1 MKTVDYAK
9 IESLYNTRLSIQ
21 ENLEV
26 LRQKGIE
33 VGKTS
38 LYKYCH
44 DKGIGDRLSDD
55 ELRHLID
62 PMQTIIINLDTIKG
76 QGYRISKDRISKILK
91 ESSLEFIMK
100 DYERQTMN
108 YRNTYRPSEYEK
120 EPRTEILT
128 TPKPTLNDIVGLDNF
143 LSNLNPNFTDG
154 WQKEN
159 IQAENKEKD
168 NDVTELKERVE
179 GGDLENK
186 EKPVVEEVKPSKQE
200 DTNPLCN
207 LKFDFSKLMGDF

>member
-1 MKTVDYAK
+1 MKTVDYVK

-33 VGKTS
+33 VSERT
-38 LYKYCH
+38 LYRYCK

-62 PMQTIIINLDTIKG
+62 PMQTIIMNLETIKG

-91 ESSLEFIMK
+91 E
-100 DYERQTMN
+100 T
-108 YRNTYRPSEYEK
+108 RNTYRPSDYEEQPK
-120 EPRTEILT
+120 TEILS
-128 TPKPTLNDIVGLDNF
+128 TPKPTLNDIVGLDKS
-143 LSNLNPNFTDG
+143 LSSLTPNINEEWQNKETKEDVWQDKEKVVG
-154 WQKEN
+154 NDWQKE
-159 IQAENKEKD
+159 
-168 NDVTELKERVE
+168 
-179 GGDLENK
+179 
-186 EKPVVEEVKPSKQE
+186 EKPVVEEVKPTNQK

-207 LKFDFSKLMGDF
+207 LKFDFSKLMGEF

>member
-1 MKTVDYAK
+1 MKTVDYVK

-33 VGKTS
+33 VSERT
-38 LYKYCH
+38 LYRYCK

-62 PMQTIIINLDTIKG
+62 PMQTIIMNLETIKG

-91 ESSLEFIMK
+91 ESSLSK
-100 DYERQTMN
+100 TMN
-108 YRNTYRPSEYEK
+108 DKNTYRPSDYEEQPK
-120 EPRTEILT
+120 TEILS
-128 TPKPTLNDIVGLDNF
+128 TPKPTLNDIVGLDKF
-143 LSNLNPNFTDG
+143 LSSLTPNINEEWQNKETKEDVWQDKEKVVG
-154 WQKEN
+154 NDWQKE
-159 IQAENKEKD
+159 
-168 NDVTELKERVE
+168 
-179 GGDLENK
+179 
-186 EKPVVEEVKPSKQE
+186 EKPVVEEVKPTNQK

-207 LKFDFSKLMGDF
+207 LKFDFSKLMGEF

>member
-21 ENLEV
+21 ENLDL

-33 VGKTS
+33 VSERT
-38 LYKYCH
+38 LYRYCK

-62 PMQTIIINLDTIKG
+62 PMQTVRQNLDLLKG
-76 QGYRISKDRISKILK
+76 QGYRIGNKRVCKILK

-100 DYERQTMN
+100 DYVRQTKN
-108 YRNTYRPSEYEK
+108 DKNTYRPSEYEEQPK
-120 EPRTEILT
+120 TEILS
-128 TPKPTLNDIVGLDNF
+128 TPKPTLNDIVGLDKF
-143 LSNLNPNFTDG
+143 LSSLAPNIDEEWQGKETKEEVWQDNDKVKG
-154 WQKEN
+154 NDWQK
-159 IQAENKEKD
+159 D
-168 NDVTELKERVE
+168 TE
-179 GGDLENK
+179 
-186 EKPVVEEVKPSKQE
+186 PVVDEVEPTVQE

-207 LKFDFSKLMGDF
+207 LKFDFAKLMGDF

>member
-1 MKTVDYAK
+1 MKTVDYVK

-33 VGKTS
+33 VSERT
-38 LYKYCH
+38 LYRYCK

-62 PMQTIIINLDTIKG
+62 PMQTVRQNLDLLKG
-76 QGYRISKDRISKILK
+76 KGYKIGNKRVCKILK

-108 YRNTYRPSEYEK
+108 DKNTYRPSEYEEQPK
-120 EPRTEILT
+120 TEILS
-128 TPKPTLNDIVGLDNF
+128 TPKPTLNDIVGLDKF
-143 LSNLNPNFTDG
+143 LSSLTPNINENLENMETKEEVWQDKEKVKGND
-154 WQKEN
+154 WQKN
-159 IQAENKEKD
+159 
-168 NDVTELKERVE
+168 TE
-179 GGDLENK
+179 
-186 EKPVVEEVKPSKQE
+186 PVVEEVKPTEQK
-200 DTNPLCN
+200 DPNPLCN
-207 LKFDFSKLMGDF
+207 LKFDFAKLMGDF

>member
-62 PMQTIIINLDTIKG
+62 PMQTVRQNLDLLKG
-76 QGYRISKDRISKILK
+76 QGYRIGNKKICKILK
-91 ESSLEFIMK
+91 ESSLSK
-100 DYERQTMN
+100 TMN
-108 YRNTYRPSEYEK
+108 DKNTYRPSDYKK
-120 EPRTEILT
+120 EAKTEILT
-128 TPKPTLNDIVGLDNF
+128 TPKPTLNDIVGLDKF
-143 LSNLNPNFTDG
+143 LSSLAPNINEDLETNT
-154 WQKEN
+154 KPNNVEENNN
-159 IQAENKEKD
+159 IQAEKDTKVGNVNVEKD
-168 NDVTELKERVE
+168 TE
-179 GGDLENK
+179 
-186 EKPVVEEVKPSKQE
+186 PVVEEVKPTVQK

-207 LKFDFSKLMGDF
+207 LKFDFTKLMGNF